1 MLLRA
6 RRFAT
11 ILVEA
16 RVMIATL
23 AGASHAPVKFGAV
36 ALGKTKTI
44 KTTITLVAGFRPDGG
59 AREGVVLELRKR
71 A

>member
-1 MLLRA
+1 
-6 RRFAT
+6 
-11 ILVEA
+11 
-16 RVMIATL
+16 MIATL